1 MIKIEIIQIPK
12 YSSENFFLTYSAVSP
27 KLRTIFHSDGT
38 KARVTNC
45 TSDQLKEIHELMT
58 FARKHRAHKL
68 NASGIDDDQN

>member
-1 MIKIEIIQIPK
+1 MIKIELIQVPK
-12 YSSENFFLTYSAVSP
+12 YSSENFFLTYSAVNP
-27 KLRTIFHSDGT
+27 KLRIVFHSDGT

-68 NASGIDDDQN
+68 NVSQVDEERN